1 LGRHGAI
8 DSFGVGRR
16 CLSSRVRMSDGDVWV
31 ECSVDDV
38 CLVGLIGPRGKSGG
52 ISTRAV
58 RAGWMGAEVGVVGV
72 CHEKRCVCFAGLFGW
87 WEVEGGNVMNGFGVL
102 VLFYFSFF
110 VDETG
115 PC

>member
-16 CLSSRVRMSDGDVWV
+16 CLSSRVRMSDVDVWV

-52 ISTRAV
+52 ISTRGGASWMDGCGGRVGGSVSREKVCVLRGFV
-58 RAGWMGAEVGVVGV
+58 RMVGS
-72 CHEKRCVCFAGLFGW
+72 RR
-87 WEVEGGNVMNGFGVL
+87 VEL
-102 VLFYFSFF
+102 
-110 VDETG
+110 
-115 PC
+115 

>member
-72 CHEKRCVCFAGLFGW
+72 CHEKRCVLRGFVRMVGSRRWECDEWVWCVGVVLLF
-87 WEVEGGNVMNGFGVL
+87 
-102 VLFYFSFF
+102 FF
-110 VDETG
+110 RW
-115 PC
+115 